1 MVLLL
6 NNITEFEFP
15 VLSRRN
21 DDIIYF
27 FQYLN
32 ATANEL
38 LYVNVLHST
47 LFGTQYVYVY
57 VLLSFKMFIIQY
69 AEYIFLSITKL

>member
-6 NNITEFEFP
+6 NNITELEFP

-47 LFGTQYVYVY
+47 LFGTQYVYV
-57 VLLSFKMFIIQY
+57 LLSFKIFIIQY

>member
-6 NNITEFEFP
+6 NNNTKFEFP

-21 DDIIYF
+21 DDIICF

-47 LFGTQYVYVY
+47 LFGTQYVYV
-57 VLLSFKMFIIQY
+57 LLSFKIFIIQY